1 MKSGLKILFLFI
13 LVVSCNLSNRKELP
27 NTDEYKKLIGKW
39 NVVESNF
46 LPFDHISF
54 CKGLDLGTIFYFDKF
69 GVLKVYESIVE
80 KDYCND
86 KQSYWIKDDDLVI
99 FEWDIAWSY
108 EILILTSDTLKVKI
122 DKIPFYLEEE
132 LFVGDGN
139 DFNDDPRVKFIR
151 EVGIIVTMKKIENGG

>member
-1 MKSGLKILFLFI
+1 M
-13 LVVSCNLSNRKELP
+13 
-27 NTDEYKKLIGKW
+27 
-39 NVVESNF
+39 
-46 LPFDHISF
+46 
-54 CKGLDLGTIFYFDKF
+54 
-69 GVLKVYESIVE
+69 
-80 KDYCND
+80 
-86 KQSYWIKDDDLVI
+86 VI